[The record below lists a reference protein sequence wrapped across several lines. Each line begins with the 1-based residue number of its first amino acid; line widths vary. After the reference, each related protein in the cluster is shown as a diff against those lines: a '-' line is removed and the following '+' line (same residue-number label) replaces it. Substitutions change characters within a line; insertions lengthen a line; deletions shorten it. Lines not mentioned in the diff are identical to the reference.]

1 MAKYKSFYFQR
12 NRAMKSLV
20 YIGIAAWSL
29 IAVAGTSISSAA
41 ETPVPAPPIVLSL
54 DECVQM
60 ALKAAPELGEAES
73 DIALAT
79 SRLDEAKSY
88 RYPQLSLTVL
98 AGPAPTALKSDI
110 SPEVKTDIPFDIN
123 SLTWFTSADATIIQP
138 LYTFGKISENMKA
151 ATHGIEVDR
160 SRKQQRAN
168 EIVQKVH
175 EYYYGLLLAREMREL
190 VLEIEEIL
198 IKAREKAGKLLA
210 QGSDSV
216 DEVDLYKLDAF
227 SGIAT
232 KYLEEAKKGEALALA
247 ALKARM
253 GMPADANL
261 VTATERLV
269 IAEVDIPGLETFV
282 EQGNSRRPEF
292 KQIAEGLKARTALVE
307 AAKANYYPDIFLG
320 GLFSWAYAD
329 NRDRI
334 NNPYI
339 TDPFKHLNAGVALGA
354 RWKLDFGITGAKVAA
369 ERAQYNRLLSTKEY
383 AATNIPLQIKKYY
396 LDLIEARNS
405 AAATRG
411 AYLNAKKWTVTA
423 VANFDFGMG
432 PAKDIFESLQAYS
445 SMRSDYFKSIYN
457 YRVAAANLD
466 YATNEPLRPLEK

>member
-1 MAKYKSFYFQR
+1 
-12 NRAMKSLV
+12 MKTV
-20 YIGIAAWSL
+20 FWCVIT
-29 IAVAGTSISSAA
+29 AVTLLAVPLSGSAA
-41 ETPVPAPPIVLSL
+41 DGAPLA
-54 DECVQM
+54 
-60 ALKAAPELGEAES
+60 ALKLEDCIRLALKTAPELGEAEA
-73 DIALAT
+73 DISLAT
-79 SRLDEAKSY
+79 SKLDEAKSY
-88 RYPQLSLTVL
+88 RFPRLELTTL
-98 AGPAPTALKSDI
+98 AGPAPIAYRSDI
-110 SPEVKTDIPFDIN
+110 SPDIKTDRPFSFDA
-123 SLTWFTSADATIIQP
+123 LTWFVSADATIIQP

-168 EIVQKVH
+168 EIVLKVH
-175 EYYYGLLLAREMREL
+175 EYYNGLLMAREMKEL

-198 IKAREKAGKLLA
+198 IKAREKASKLLD

-253 GMPADANL
+253 GMPADAAL

-269 IAEVDIPGLETFV
+269 IIDSEIPSLDSFV
-282 EQGNSRRPEF
+282 EKSRTRRPELH
-292 KQIAEGLKARTALVE
+292 QIAEGLKARTALVE

-329 NRDRI
+329 ERERVQ
-334 NNPYI
+334 NPYI
-339 TDPFKHLNAGVALGA
+339 NDPFKHLNAGIALGA
-354 RWKLDFGITGAKVAA
+354 RWKLDFGITGAKVAG

-383 AATNIPLQIKKYY
+383 ADTNIPLQVKKYY

-405 AAATRG
+405 ALATRG

-432 PAKDIFESLQAYS
+432 PAKDIFEALQAYS
-445 SMRSDYFKSIYN
+445 SMRSDFFKSIYN
-457 YRVAAANLD
+457 YHIAMANLN
-466 YATNEPLRPLEK
+466 YATNEPLRLDEK